1 MTEVESLTVQIL
13 QQIRDELRTTR
24 EELSSRIDRT
34 NERIGQTNERLDQTN
49 ERIGQTN
56 QRLGLVEGALGDM
69 ATQLVFLVKHA
80 KSSARRERRIEQDV
94 GELKERVTRL
104 EEHTGVKPA
113 P

>member
-24 EELSSRIDRT
+24 EELSSRIDRA
-34 NERIGQTNERLDQTN
+34 NERIGQTN

-56 QRLGLVEGALGDM
+56 QSLGGIAGKVGDM